1 MAVSGR
7 IKTLAATPFAL
18 AWWAYV
24 AARIRLAR
32 RKKARRKNSVV
43 LISWDFPPNASTG
56 VHLPVSFARYA
67 AEAGWR
73 VSVVCGPGPSKP
85 TPAGIELVDGIP
97 KDVHIHRVSRL
108 ISSEH
113 RTHLWR
119 ALMPTMDGGFQ
130 NGLALAHVAIDALAD
145 DPPAV
150 VVASGPRFC
159 NFTAARMVAEAF
171 GARLL
176 LQYRDEWTINT
187 PAFVITGTCD
197 HREEPRCLAQAD
209 VVSFVSDGKRNLYRS
224 AFPGIDSRK
233 FIVTPNGWEPHTQE
247 QAREGTSHLPTD
259 KFTITYTG
267 RCHVSFES
275 FFECCRAFLSSQ
287 PALVKTFR
295 IVIVGDQVPINNAA
309 MDNFERD
316 HPGVLIALPAVTP
329 AEAIE
334 IQRESSALL
343 LINDYLYEGVIPLK
357 TFEYLCRSQP
367 VLAFGRTGGAARI
380 VEETGAGLSVDT
392 ADTKGFEAAVLHF
405 MSHASGWDTP
415 ARVAW
420 RERHS
425 RKILVGEMLSAIVDA
440 QRDQETDPAE
450 RRGWKAEHPAQAA
463 SGE

>member
-7 IKTLAATPFAL
+7 LKTLAATPFAL
-18 AWWAYV
+18 AWWAFV
-24 AARIRLAR
+24 AARIRLTR
-32 RKKARRKNSVV
+32 LKKAPRKNSVV

-67 AEAGWR
+67 AEAGWQ
-73 VSVVCGPGPSKP
+73 VSVVCGPGPSEP
-85 TPAGIELVDGIP
+85 APAGIELSDSLP
-97 KDVHIHRVSRL
+97 KDVKIHRVSRL

-119 ALMPTMDGGFQ
+119 AVMPTMDGGYQ
-130 NGLALAHVAIDALAD
+130 NGLALAQAAINALAD

-187 PAFVITGTCD
+187 PAFVITGTRD
-197 HREEPRCLAQAD
+197 HSEEPRCLARAD
-209 VVSFVSDGKRNLYRS
+209 IVSFVSDGKRDLYRS

-247 QAREGTSHLPTD
+247 QAREGTAHLPAN

-275 FFECCRAFLSSQ
+275 FFDCCRAFLLTH
-287 PALVKTFR
+287 PAFAETFR
-295 IVIVGDQVPINNAA
+295 IVMVGDQVPFNNAA
-309 MDNFERD
+309 MDIFERD
-316 HPGVLIALPAVTP
+316 HPGVLIAIPAVTP

-334 IQRESSALL
+334 IQRESSVLL
-343 LINDYLYEGVIPLK
+343 LMNDYLYEGVIPLK

-380 VEETGAGLSVDT
+380 VEDTGSGLSVDT
-392 ADTKGFEAAVLHF
+392 ADTKGFEAALLRF
-405 MSHASGWDTP
+405 MSDASSWETP
-415 ARVAW
+415 ERIAW

-440 QRDQETDPAE
+440 QRDDEPGPPKH
-450 RRGWKAEHPAQAA
+450 RSWKAERSAPAAA
-463 SGE
+463 GE